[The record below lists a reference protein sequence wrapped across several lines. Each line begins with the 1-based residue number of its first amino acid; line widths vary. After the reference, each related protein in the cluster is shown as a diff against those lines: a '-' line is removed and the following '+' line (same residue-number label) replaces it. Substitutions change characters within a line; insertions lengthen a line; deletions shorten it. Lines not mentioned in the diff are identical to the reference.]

1 MKKLLFALALVG
13 FTTAAQAQNEA
24 EYPVLKHKV
33 VTNSFWSNWF
43 VGAGFDVEIAN
54 CDQEKAIHWFPN
66 QFSKDRLGLG
76 GEIYIGKWFA
86 PSVGVRLR
94 GHLGSSRRVGLLYNL
109 ANPKQS
115 ESYMA
120 FNVQMQTMFNLNN
133 IIAGYNPN
141 RVWSIS
147 PYFGL
152 GFAHHMAYSG
162 GNTVYVENGVGGSKG
177 DWSPIASLGLFNQF
191 NVSKRC
197 FIALDI
203 YIQSA
208 SGKHDGEWMDGFD
221 TGILHSRDFSY
232 GASLGLGFNIGKT
245 GWQNTPDV
253 AGIMAAHQS
262 ALDALNKSISDQE
275 AENKLLRDKLANR
288 KPEIREKVVTEV
300 VTGSTPASV
309 FFDINSS
316 KIKSKKELLN
326 VEQVAEVAKQ
336 QGKKIVVTG
345 YADSCTGSPSR
356 NQTLSEQRANAVAD
370 ALVRMGVDRSN
381 IITEA
386 KGGVNELDPC
396 SYNRR
401 AVVTIQ

>member
-13 FTTAAQAQNEA
+13 FTTAAQAQNGA

-43 VGAGFDVEIAN
+43 VGAGFDAEISN

-66 QFSKDRLGLG
+66 QFSKDRFGLG

-94 GHLGSSRRVGLLYNL
+94 GHLGSSRRVGLLYNT
-109 ANPKQS
+109 ADPKQS

-133 IIAGYNPN
+133 IFCGYNPN
-141 RVWSIS
+141 RVWTIS

-152 GFAHHMAYSG
+152 GFAHHMAHSTSPTAYTKDGSG
-162 GNTVYVENGVGGSKG
+162 GGKG
-177 DWSPIASLGLFNQF
+177 DWSPIVSIGLFNQF
-191 NVSKRC
+191 NLSKRC

-203 YIQSA
+203 YLQSV
-208 SGKHDGEWMDGFD
+208 SGAFDGETWTDHD
-221 TGILHSRDFSY
+221 TGIFHSRDVAY

-253 AGIMAAHQS
+253 AAIMAAHQG

-275 AENKLLRDKLANR
+275 AENKILRDKLANR
-288 KPEIREKVVTEV
+288 KPEIREKVVKEV

-309 FFDINSS
+309 FFNINSS
-316 KIKSKKELLN
+316 KINSKKELLN
-326 VEQVAEVAKQ
+326 IEQIAEIAKQ
-336 QGKKIVVTG
+336 QGKKLLVTG

-356 NQTLSEQRANAVAD
+356 NQALSEQRANAVAD
-370 ALVRMGVDRSN
+370 ALVGMGVDRSN
-381 IITEA
+381 IIVEG
-386 KGGVNELDPC
+386 KGGVSELDPC